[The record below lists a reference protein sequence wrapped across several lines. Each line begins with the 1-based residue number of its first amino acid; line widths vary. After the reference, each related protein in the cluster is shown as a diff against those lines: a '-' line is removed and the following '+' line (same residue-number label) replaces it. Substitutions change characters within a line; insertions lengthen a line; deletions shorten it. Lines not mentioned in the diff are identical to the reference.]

1 MNYLKLIKSKSL
13 LLCGIILGGA
23 LLPALSAN
31 AQCVAK
37 HYLKRHGS
45 SEYQAAGLNP
55 YTGRYVFSVYF
66 TPLQNQ
72 LYRDAVPSCVACT
85 AALSPE
91 VYSVEASASGAIVG
105 EAAAPMN
112 EISEDAKPEIED
124 DGGEAISSPSDII
137 TAPKPPGEPKQPDPI
152 DQASSVEL
160 DKAKA

>member
-1 MNYLKLIKSKSL
+1 MNRIEDVCNSFTWIIGNVFLGGRNMNYLKLIKSKSL

-72 LYRDAVPSCVACT
+72 LYRDAVPGCVACT

-91 VYSVEASASGAIVG
+91 VYSVEASA
-105 EAAAPMN
+105 
-112 EISEDAKPEIED
+112 
-124 DGGEAISSPSDII
+124 
-137 TAPKPPGEPKQPDPI
+137 
-152 DQASSVEL
+152 
-160 DKAKA
+160 